1 MIDFISS
8 IFSNLSSFI
17 NNVKNVFEQFFDL
30 FSTIINFLPSPFSQ
44 ILQTFLGILVVVLVI
59 KAIGAILW

>member
-59 KAIGAILW
+59 KAIGAIL